1 MRDCSSLRSTT
12 GSLRDCALIW
22 PVIEKDI
29 DRILAAFYTHLRQHP
44 EMADMVGTQ
53 QPRLENAQKTH
64 WRKLFLQ
71 GFDQDYVDS
80 INRIGRV
87 HSRIGLEPKWY
98 IAGYKF
104 VLVHL
109 QEALIRKLRFSPG
122 KLARALSHVTT
133 AAMFDLDMAVSTYQ
147 AVLMEEQADKTRAL
161 NSAIARFEE
170 TIAVPLDGIR
180 SGARTMATDAGELIK
195 VSGAARSETDT
206 ATSISEESQ
215 VNVQTVASA
224 TEELSASILE
234 ISKQI
239 SGASG
244 IANRARESA
253 ETTTAEVQGLAGGA
267 QKIGDVIGLIQA
279 IAEQTNLLALNATIE
294 AARAGEAGKGFAVVA
309 AEVKELS
316 TQTSRATED
325 ISQQIGEIQAATT
338 SAVGSIET
346 IATVVRE
353 LDEVTASIAAAVE
366 EQGAATGEIS
376 ASVQT
381 VASGASV
388 LAGNIQ
394 GVQQAITASDETAR
408 AFVSRSRD
416 MEEGAETIA
425 SDITRFFDDVRHMS
439 A

>member
-1 MRDCSSLRSTT
+1 MSHASASIRERLQFAEIDGGVVEGLR
-12 GSLRDCALIW
+12 AIW

-29 DRILAAFYTHLRQHP
+29 ESILAAFYTHLRQHP

-53 QPRLENAQKTH
+53 QSRLENAQKTH

-133 AAMFDLDMAVSTYQ
+133 AAMFDLDIAVSTYQ

-170 TIAVPLDGIR
+170 IIAVPLDGIR
-180 SGARTMATDAGELIK
+180 SGARSMATDAGELIE

-206 ATSISEESQ
+206 AT
-215 VNVQTVASA
+215 TD
-224 TEELSASILE
+224 
-234 ISKQI
+234 
-239 SGASG
+239 
-244 IANRARESA
+244 
-253 ETTTAEVQGLAGGA
+253 VQGLAGGA
-267 QKIGDVIGLIQA
+267 QNIGDVIGLIQA

-316 TQTSRATED
+316 TQTSRATEE

-381 VASGASV
+381 VAGGASV

-408 AFVSRSRD
+408 AFVSRARD
-416 MEEGAETIA
+416 MEAGAETIA
-425 SDITRFFDDVRHMS
+425 SDIARFFDDVRHLS